1 MTTADIPFLIIYK
14 EELHMKK
21 IFRLKDLDC
30 ANCAAKMER
39 NIKKVKGVNDASVN
53 FLTQK
58 MTVDAEDSRFEE
70 IMDEVVKLCHKVEPD
85 CVIVR

>member
-1 MTTADIPFLIIYK
+1 
-14 EELHMKK
+14 MKK
-21 IFRLKDLDC
+21 VYRLKDLDC

-58 MTVDAEDSRFEE
+58 MTVDAEESRFEE
-70 IMDEVVKLCHKVEPD
+70 IMDEVVRLCKKVEPD

>member
-1 MTTADIPFLIIYK
+1 
-14 EELHMKK
+14 MKK
-21 IFRLKDLDC
+21 TYRLKDLDC

-39 NIKKVKGVNDASVN
+39 NIKKLSGVTDASVN

-58 MTVDAEDSRFEE
+58 MTVDAEESRFEE
-70 IMDEVVKLCHKVEPD
+70 IMDEVVRVCKRVEPD